1 MISTLKATFS
11 VMKIAQR
18 EFPDVHGQHNKAN
31 AFRHALWNIFIANK
45 CKRFSKNN
53 SQIIDWTKGFTDWHE
68 EFSPNEEIAK
78 SMDLHNNLIGR
89 QLFIEHKNLDINQW
103 IEVVKSKLI
112 NAELITSI
120 EAIENYPNQLVYLE
134 N

>member
-1 MISTLKATFS
+1 
-11 VMKIAQR
+11 
-18 EFPDVHGQHNKAN
+18 
-31 AFRHALWNIFIANK
+31 
-45 CKRFSKNN
+45 
-53 SQIIDWTKGFTDWHE
+53 
-68 EFSPNEEIAK
+68 
-78 SMDLHNNLIGR
+78 MDLHNNLIGR
-89 QLFIEHKNLDINQW
+89 QLFIEHKNLEVNQW

>member
-1 MISTLKATFS
+1 MISTVKATFS
-11 VMKIAQR
+11 VMKIAQK
-18 EFPDVHGQHNKAN
+18 EFPDVHGHHNKAN
-31 AFRHALWNIFIANK
+31 AFRHALWNIYIANK

-89 QLFIEHKNLDINQW
+89 QLFIE
-103 IEVVKSKLI
+103 
-112 NAELITSI
+112 
-120 EAIENYPNQLVYLE
+120 QLCTEKCIDCTISTQVMVI
-134 N
+134 